1 MNLQQISKIVK
12 QNDSKIVLL
21 VMDGLGGAPGLES
34 GMTALETAHTPN
46 LDALAKGG
54 ISGLHVPVASGVTPG
69 SGPSHLAVFGY
80 DPVEYEVGRGTLS
93 ALGIGFDLQPSDV
106 AARGNFC
113 TVDENGVI
121 TDRRAG
127 RISTEKNRELCEKLS
142 EIRIPDVEVF
152 VKTVKEHR
160 FLFVLRGKGLGANV
174 GDTDPHE
181 VGNRA
186 HDPKARDERSERT
199 ANLTRQFVS
208 AAREVLDDM
217 HPANMVLLRGFSERP
232 NWPTMKEAFGVRSA
246 AIAGYPMYRGLGT
259 LLGMD
264 VIDTH
269 SDLREELN
277 ALTGAWKNY
286 DFFYLHVKGTDS
298 AGEDGDF
305 ERKVRVIE
313 EVDGI
318 VPRILDLGPEVMV
331 VTGDHSTPAVMKSHS
346 WHPVPT
352 LLWSRSCRP
361 DGVERFGENSC
372 LAGGLG
378 AHFPATDIM
387 PMALA
392 NAGRLTKYG
401 A

>member
-1 MNLQQISKIVK
+1 MKLQQISKLTK
-12 QNDSKIVLL
+12 PNESKIVLL
-21 VMDGLGGAPGLES
+21 VMDGLGGAPGLEG
-34 GMTALETAHTPN
+34 GMTALESAHTPN
-46 LDALAKGG
+46 MDALAKGG

-93 ALGIGFDLQPSDV
+93 ALGVGFDLQPSDV

-121 TDRRAG
+121 TDRRGG
-127 RISTEKNRELCEKLS
+127 RISTEKNRELCERLR
-142 EIRIPDVEVF
+142 EIKIPDVEVY
-152 VKTVKEHR
+152 VQTVKEHR
-160 FLFVLRGKGLGANV
+160 FLFVLRGTGLGSNIA
-174 GDTDPHE
+174 DTDPHE
-181 VGNRA
+181 VGNRP
-186 HDPKARDERSERT
+186 HEPKAGDGGSERT
-199 ANLTRQFVS
+199 ADITRQFVS
-208 AAREVLDDM
+208 AAGKVLGDM
-217 HPANMVLLRGFSERP
+217 HPANMILLRGFSERP
-232 NWPTMKEAFGVRSA
+232 NWPTMKEAFGIRSA

-264 VIDTH
+264 VIDTG
-269 SDLREELN
+269 SDLRDELD
-277 ALTGAWKNY
+277 ALTGVWNTY

-298 AGEDGDF
+298 AGEDGDID
-305 ERKVRVIE
+305 RKVRVIE

-318 VPRILDLGPEVMV
+318 VPRILDLGPEVMI

-361 DGVERFGENSC
+361 DGVERFGESSC

-387 PMALA
+387 PLALA

>member
-1 MNLQQISKIVK
+1 MKLQQISRLTK
-12 QNDSKIVLL
+12 QNNSKIVLL

-34 GMTALETAHTPN
+34 GMTALESAHTPN
-46 LDALAKGG
+46 MDALAKGG
-54 ISGLHVPVASGVTPG
+54 ISGLHVPIAAGVTPG

-80 DPVEYEVGRGTLS
+80 DPMEYEVGRGTLS

-113 TVDENGVI
+113 TMDENGVI

-127 RISTEKNRELCEKLS
+127 RISNEKNRELCERLR
-142 EIRIPDVEVF
+142 EITIPDVDIF
-152 VKTVKEHR
+152 VQTVKEHR
-160 FLFVLRGKGLGANV
+160 FLFVMRGKGLGAKIA
-174 GDTDPHE
+174 DTDPHE
-181 VGNRA
+181 VGLRP
-186 HDPKARDERSERT
+186 HDPKAGDGSSERT
-199 ANLTRQFVS
+199 ADIARKFVS
-208 AAREVLDDM
+208 AARETLSDK

-232 NWPTMKEAFGVRSA
+232 NWPSMKDAFGIRSA

-264 VIDTH
+264 VIETG
-269 SDLREELN
+269 STLREEVD
-277 ALTGAWKNY
+277 ALTRVWNDY
-286 DFFYLHVKGTDS
+286 DFFYVHVKGTDS

-313 EVDGI
+313 EVDEL
-318 VPRILDLGPEVMV
+318 VPRMLDLGPDVMV

-352 LLWSRSCRP
+352 VLWSRSCRP
-361 DGVERFGENSC
+361 DGVEEFGENRC

-378 AHFPATDIM
+378 VHFPATDIM
-387 PMALA
+387 PLALA